1 MGEHDIYND
10 REPFAM
16 EGRKLRQVLVHPN
29 FDPSSFEND
38 LALLQMASPVSYQA
52 NILPACLPQKGEYK
66 RGTTGWVT
74 GWGRMK
80 IGELR
85 GKAEEIQYINIS
97 RWTSCICSTGV
108 GGSTH
113 HKQTV

>member
-16 EGRKLRQVLVHPN
+16 EGRKLRQVLVHPD

-38 LALLQMASPVSYQA
+38 VALLQMASPVSYQA

-66 RGTTGWVT
+66 PGTTGWVT

-85 GKAEEIQYINIS
+85 WKTEE
-97 RWTSCICSTGV
+97 
-108 GGSTH
+108 
-113 HKQTV
+113 KL